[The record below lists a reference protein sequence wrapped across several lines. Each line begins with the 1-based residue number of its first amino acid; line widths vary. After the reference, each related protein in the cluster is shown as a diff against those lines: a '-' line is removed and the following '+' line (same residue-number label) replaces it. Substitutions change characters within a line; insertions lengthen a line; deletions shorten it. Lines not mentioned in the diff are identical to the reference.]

1 MTGSQSCIDCIGGK
15 FQDLSGQSISK
26 KCGVGKFTTDNRQ
39 TGCVQCSAGLYN
51 DEQGQTSCKAC
62 LAGTFQSNTGQ
73 QLCSQCI
80 AGQYISDL
88 GNSKC
93 LQCPLSRY
101 SDETGANIC
110 SKCPVAKY
118 QDTEGAINCK
128 FCFEVGQAPN
138 KAQTACINPTYKV
151 KSSCKDTEYLDNADP
166 DRDNHVC
173 RTCPAGASCIG
184 WIDWSEVVGIF
195 GWARCPA
202 RSGAASGTDVMTT
215 TSKTREMKGPN
226 ATVTIIRPEIFQRCQ
241 FSAACLGKPNKDI
254 ERRYILSPNISRV
267 EQCSEGYL
275 NSSRLCYACAPGYS
289 HAGDLTGRCNKC
301 PVKEE
306 NIAVGITAG
315 IMGCIGLCLYLYI
328 TLSDGKYNK

>member
-1 MTGSQSCIDCIGGK
+1 
-15 FQDLSGQSISK
+15 
-26 KCGVGKFTTDNRQ
+26 
-39 TGCVQCSAGLYN
+39 
-51 DEQGQTSCKAC
+51 
-62 LAGTFQSNTGQ
+62 
-73 QLCSQCI
+73 
-80 AGQYISDL
+80 
-88 GNSKC
+88 
-93 LQCPLSRY
+93 
-101 SDETGANIC
+101 
-110 SKCPVAKY
+110 
-118 QDTEGAINCK
+118 
-128 FCFEVGQAPN
+128 
-138 KAQTACINPTYKV
+138 
-151 KSSCKDTEYLDNADP
+151 
-166 DRDNHVC
+166 
-173 RTCPAGASCIG
+173 
-184 WIDWSEVVGIF
+184 
-195 GWARCPA
+195 
-202 RSGAASGTDVMTT
+202 MTT

-301 PVKEE
+301 PVREE